1 MNSRALARVCAAPP
15 CPSCPGAPPHIP
27 TFAKGDPCLP
37 LAACGMMTRVL
48 GCLPVEVKSVSGS
61 KSGILI
67 LVSSGVALI
76 AYFALHLQQLDLIFR
91 WLLGNQ

>member
-1 MNSRALARVCAAPP
+1 MPFVPLHAPDV
-15 CPSCPGAPPHIP
+15 P

-37 LAACGMMTRVL
+37 LATCGMMTRAL

-76 AYFALHLQQLDLIFR
+76 VYFALHLQQLDFIFR
-91 WLLGNQ
+91 WLLGNR